1 MNKDIKFLENIVS
14 KFDDQN
20 IHSITNNST
29 QLIDQTQD
37 EVLIKVENF
46 ETGQLL
52 IWSVDKFQDKLLQM
66 RDALQVF
73 EEKDFQQFDESNDP
87 FYEKQQPIMLG
98 QSFYMLEG
106 LAYLIDNPRKLPIV
120 STNNTIVGEITI
132 NIVPCEEDGSE
143 DINEDLVPDDPKDL
157 LN

>member
-1 MNKDIKFLENIVS
+1 
-14 KFDDQN
+14 
-20 IHSITNNST
+20 
-29 QLIDQTQD
+29 
-37 EVLIKVENF
+37 
-46 ETGQLL
+46 
-52 IWSVDKFQDKLLQM
+52 
-66 RDALQVF
+66 
-73 EEKDFQQFDESNDP
+73 
-87 FYEKQQPIMLG
+87 
-98 QSFYMLEG
+98 MLEG

>member
-1 MNKDIKFLENIVS
+1 
-14 KFDDQN
+14 
-20 IHSITNNST
+20 
-29 QLIDQTQD
+29 
-37 EVLIKVENF
+37 
-46 ETGQLL
+46 
-52 IWSVDKFQDKLLQM
+52 M

-87 FYEKQQPIMLG
+87 FYEKQEPSLLG

-120 STNNTIVGEITI
+120 ATNSSIVGEIFI
-132 NIVPCEEDGSE
+132 NIVPCEEDGNE
-143 DINEDLVPDDPKDL
+143 DMNEDLLPEDPKDL